1 MDLHYGH
8 TRPLHVT
15 MLPNPSHLEAVDPVV
30 VGKAR
35 GRQLTLKDGC
45 YSDRHDCQTGDK
57 VGSRK
62 CFFFF
67 FCSSGNYSIGRP
79 SNWEVEWGS
88 DFSEWSFTWF
98 SKVQRRYQF
107 AAEKAP
113 EKNYGAAK
121 VAIRSA
127 IRTAFFSRNKL
138 STTLKHIVIIQLQ

>member
-1 MDLHYGH
+1 
-8 TRPLHVT
+8 

-67 FCSSGNYSIGRP
+67 FFAVVAITQLDVLPTGKWSGGVISVNDHSRDLVRYNVDTNSRLRKPLKKITGRP
-79 SNWEVEWGS
+79 KWLLEAPLGLRSS
-88 DFSEWSFTWF
+88 
-98 SKVQRRYQF
+98 
-107 AAEKAP
+107 AAT
-113 EKNYGAAK
+113 NY
-121 VAIRSA
+121 
-127 IRTAFFSRNKL
+127 L
-138 STTLKHIVIIQLQ
+138 QL

>member
-67 FCSSGNYSIGRP
+67 LPTGKWSGGVISVNDHSRDL
-79 SNWEVEWGS
+79 V
-88 DFSEWSFTWF
+88 
-98 SKVQRRYQF
+98 RY
-107 AAEKAP
+107 
-113 EKNYGAAK
+113 N
-121 VAIRSA
+121 VD
-127 IRTAFFSRNKL
+127 TNSRL
-138 STTLKHIVIIQLQ
+138 RESP

>member
-57 VGSRK
+57 VGSRN
-62 CFFFF
+62 CFFF
-67 FCSSGNYSIGRP
+67 Y
-79 SNWEVEWGS
+79 
-88 DFSEWSFTWF
+88 
-98 SKVQRRYQF
+98 F
-107 AAEKAP
+107 AV
-113 EKNYGAAK
+113 
-121 VAIRSA
+121 VAITQLDVLPTGKWSGGV
-127 IRTAFFSRNKL
+127 ISVNDHSRDLVRYNVDTNSRL
-138 STTLKHIVIIQLQ
+138 RESP

>member
-98 SKVQRRYQF
+98 SEVQRRYQF
-107 AAEKAP
+107 AAERKPLKKITGRPKWLLEAP
-113 EKNYGAAK
+113 LGLRSSDATNY
-121 VAIRSA
+121 
-127 IRTAFFSRNKL
+127 L
-138 STTLKHIVIIQLQ
+138 QLWSIL